1 MFVCLTDLLSFAIMH
16 VIILVYLDFSNVV
29 EVNGE
34 EYFDCK
40 KLYGSHKVMI
50 KKKKIN
56 EELGNLSFKENY
68 FSKR

>member
-1 MFVCLTDLLSFAIMH
+1 MLGYSIFVNVFLTDLLSFAIIH

-50 KKKKIN
+50 
-56 EELGNLSFKENY
+56 
-68 FSKR
+68 